1 MAVRCTNRRNQT
13 QSLFKSLIR
22 QLSNVYASLFHTN
35 GRQNGCKDRVRLPP
49 CDSPPAKQ
57 HFDTRRLSGIGIR
70 WNGKRNRV
78 LGRVQKIAV
87 REGSCRW
94 RFLVAC
100 NKPVHDEKQ
109 KNSERRKEKNR
120 ERRKKRNRERRE
132 RERGREGERKR
143 EMAGGLVQRNR
154 SSERF
159 CLPTRTFN
167 EKDRFSESV
176 IRIACFCPIPMSWR
190 ALENFAR
197 ASVETGSTTKCREKG
212 MLKVVRDGKQS
223 NFSKSSGCA
232 LVQYGFWLAKEDR
245 SFVWMLRYSD
255 SFN

>member
-1 MAVRCTNRRNQT
+1 MADKTAAKIAFDSLHVIRRQQNNILT
-13 QSLFKSLIR
+13 RGVYRESGFAGTESETEFWDAFKKSLSAKV
-22 QLSNVYASLFHTN
+22 LAADVFWSHAT
-35 GRQNGCKDRVRLPP
+35 
-49 CDSPPAKQ
+49 SPSTMKN
-57 HFDTRRLSGIGIR
+57 RKIVKG
-70 WNGKRNRV
+70 GKRKTEK
-78 LGRVQKIAV
+78 GGK
-87 REGSCRW
+87 RET
-94 RFLVAC
+94 
-100 NKPVHDEKQ
+100 EKG
-109 KNSERRKEKNR
+109 
-120 ERRKKRNRERRE
+120 E

-232 LVQYGFWLAKEDR
+232 LVQYGF
-245 SFVWMLRYSD
+245 
-255 SFN
+255 

>member
-57 HFDTRRLSGIGIR
+57 HFDTRRLSGIGIC

-132 RERGREGERKR
+132 REREGGREKERDGR
-143 EMAGGLVQRNR
+143 RLGATEPFQRTILFADTHVQRERSFFGVSDSNR
-154 SSERF
+154 VLLPDSDVLEGAWKFCTCQRRNRVDDKVPWEGDVKGSER
-159 CLPTRTFN
+159 
-167 EKDRFSESV
+167 
-176 IRIACFCPIPMSWR
+176 W
-190 ALENFAR
+190 
-197 ASVETGSTTKCREKG
+197 
-212 MLKVVRDGKQS
+212 
-223 NFSKSSGCA
+223 
-232 LVQYGFWLAKEDR
+232 
-245 SFVWMLRYSD
+245 
-255 SFN
+255 